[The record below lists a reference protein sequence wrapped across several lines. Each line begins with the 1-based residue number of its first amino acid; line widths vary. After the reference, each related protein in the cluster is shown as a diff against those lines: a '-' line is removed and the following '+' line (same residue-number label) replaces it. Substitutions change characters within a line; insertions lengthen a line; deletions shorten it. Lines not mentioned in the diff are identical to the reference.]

1 MDQPQVRAWMF
12 DLLAVC
18 QMFQTSFSKSALEMA
33 FNEGSRNVGLRL
45 TADIMRVCPDN
56 YVKMLREHKDKEHV
70 DTVREDAAK
79 RANGGDPGSGTGPE
93 PGLAATD
100 A

>member
-1 MDQPQVRAWMF
+1 
-12 DLLAVC
+12 
-18 QMFQTSFSKSALEMA
+18 
-33 FNEGSRNVGLRL
+33 
-45 TADIMRVCPDN
+45 MRVCPDN
-56 YVKMLREHKDKEHV
+56 YVKMLREQKDKDHV

-79 RANGGDPGSGTGPE
+79 RASGGDPGSGTGPE